1 MVVLRDQWQQYL
13 RIPSLFAL
21 FIKKTLSI
29 KNSVTLFNQTV
40 VKVWEGLGQS
50 NLHFNQTYFSFFPLR
65 QSFWFFQNQI
75 TEIFFIEKHMIWP
88 LHHLISSFGSIFEYC
103 IRHMQKRHTD
113 RCDQGCWWASLS
125 LSSSSLLIFSFTI
138 VKFN

>member
-75 TEIFFIEKHMIWP
+75 KEIFFIEKHMIWP

-103 IRHMQKRHTD
+103 IRVGIRKKD
-113 RCDQGCWWASLS
+113 I
-125 LSSSSLLIFSFTI
+125 LIDVTRD
-138 VKFN
+138 VDEHHYHYHPHHY